1 MIFHISIFQ
10 TFFSDQHKATHY
22 SYHFH
27 RCLRL
32 AIFFRFFLCLR
43 SKHKRIVFSVHVA
56 CVPTVGHITKV
67 RVDLLHY
74 RNILLAYKY
83 CPTRYCHSA
92 NFHSDFFATL
102 AACAT
107 TFSDIRTLLEGH
119 QDGFWFLMLSCE
131 SGIWNSNLQIVFEV
145 NIHVLTSFRHYSA
158 VEDGDSTFSYDHRN
172 RYKL

>member
-1 MIFHISIFQ
+1 MYQFLWNKNIYFESVALAEFSFLCLYFRFFIIIFYISTFQ
-10 TFFSDQHKATHY
+10 TFFPDFLYIRRSLSTCISNTRQLNHY

-27 RCLRL
+27 RCWRL

-74 RNILLAYKY
+74 RNIQLAYQY
-83 CPTRYCHSA
+83 FPSRYFSSE

-102 AACAT
+102 AGCASS
-107 TFSDIRTLLEGH
+107 FSDIP
-119 QDGFWFLMLSCE
+119 
-131 SGIWNSNLQIVFEV
+131 NLVF
-145 NIHVLTSFRHYSA
+145 N
-158 VEDGDSTFSYDHRN
+158 
-172 RYKL
+172 